1 MLLEEGLLCVQ
12 CVSFQIKNE
21 SRFPRKFSFKK
32 CRLIPLGYESRRV
45 EEMQVRSAKLLQSV
59 MFNTFATPWTVACH
73 PPLSVQFPRQETGV
87 GFHFLLQ
94 GSSQPRDQ

>member
-1 MLLEEGLLCVQ
+1 
-12 CVSFQIKNE
+12 
-21 SRFPRKFSFKK
+21 
-32 CRLIPLGYESRRV
+32 
-45 EEMQVRSAKLLQSV
+45 MQVRSAKLLQSV
-59 MFNTFATPWTVACH
+59 MSDTFATPWTVACH